1 MYPKLDEHLVDLC
14 VRALPEVKLCFTPAW
29 GEPFLSRLNSTN
41 LLNRVCAAFPEHASV
56 GETCLQHARHS
67 FQFGFAM
74 ACESVA
80 AFIHAVVPALCT
92 ATGSCIIVGL
102 YGRMILNRTRLRVRA
117 QSSLA
122 RESFLAE
129 HI

>member
-1 MYPKLDEHLVDLC
+1 
-14 VRALPEVKLCFTPAW
+14 
-29 GEPFLSRLNSTN
+29 
-41 LLNRVCAAFPEHASV
+41 
-56 GETCLQHARHS
+56 
-67 FQFGFAM
+67 M
-74 ACESVA
+74 ACDSVA

-92 ATGSCIIVGL
+92 TTGSCFIAGL
-102 YGRMILNRTRLRVRA
+102 HGRMILNRTRLKVRA